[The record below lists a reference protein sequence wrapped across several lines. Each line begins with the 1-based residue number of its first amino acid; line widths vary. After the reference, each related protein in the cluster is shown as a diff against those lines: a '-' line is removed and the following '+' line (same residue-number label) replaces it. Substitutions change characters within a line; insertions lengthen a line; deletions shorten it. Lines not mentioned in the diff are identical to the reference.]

1 MRSPDFVRQLA
12 GAQVRPR
19 VVPNAV
25 AASLLSKK
33 VMVRPSTRAQL
44 KRKITRARQREE
56 EAQAEQEK
64 LEATRHAE
72 LLAAIKSAHP
82 KEMKKKTSSAK
93 PNRRMSATR

>member
-1 MRSPDFVRQLA
+1 
-12 GAQVRPR
+12 VRPR

-33 VMVRPSTRAQL
+33 VKVRSSTRAQL
-44 KRKITRARQREE
+44 MAEKREITRARLREE
-56 EAQAEQEK
+56 EAQAEREK